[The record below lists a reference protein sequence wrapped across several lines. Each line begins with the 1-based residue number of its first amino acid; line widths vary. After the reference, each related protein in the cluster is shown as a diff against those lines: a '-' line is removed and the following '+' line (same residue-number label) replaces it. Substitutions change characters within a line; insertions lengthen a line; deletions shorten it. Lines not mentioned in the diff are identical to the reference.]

1 MAEQDK
7 TIMCFTRWLLIQ
19 TKCLTHTWRGVGWE
33 LCLLWRVKTN
43 TSSLTRALPWVC
55 FTRSCSRTY
64 VFTLCLDWIISSLVS
79 LYHTPVPRTRTSPSH
94 THTHTH
100 THFLAKVDQEYSST
114 SGSISPFHIQ
124 LKHLFRKA
132 IWTRHKPSVAGEIN
146 CPFLFSTSLQFC
158 SSSIVP
164 SCI

>member
-100 THFLAKVDQEYSST
+100 TLPGKGRSGILFHLRIHLTLPHSAET
-114 SGSISPFHIQ
+114 SFP
-124 LKHLFRKA
+124 
-132 IWTRHKPSVAGEIN
+132 
-146 CPFLFSTSLQFC
+146 
-158 SSSIVP
+158 
-164 SCI
+164 